1 MKKSLKI
8 NFLSFV
14 LAAAYSASGQVF
26 VASPA
31 LNTQLCQCDTVQVTF
46 FVNPGVLQSNNLI
59 RVELSNPG
67 GSTFSG
73 NFIQIAPLPFGNNVP
88 PNGPVHGTVG
98 NILAVVPC
106 NTPQGAYRVRVTSS
120 SPAAVSDSSA
130 IIIIGKRPP
139 SKFTIT
145 GGYVN
150 PQFPNEYRFCQGD
163 TITFEGPT
171 PGSGETYAYQ
181 WRVNGAPVP
190 GANQKTFKFWQTA
203 AISLRVSL
211 GSCDSISK
219 DTLVVAY
226 KPNTS
231 TTVQPQPGVIA
242 ISPDSFRFCD
252 GNYITITAPSGPG
265 YKYQWIVDT
274 LDIFNN
280 PHPKTLVNDT
290 LIFKEVYVAG
300 RYRVRVFDGFCFD
313 TSGYINVITDFPPV
327 DSIVPAAFPG
337 SSVKG
342 LTICSGD
349 STVLSVKDT
358 NALNYQWQI
367 SFPPGSPFVNIAGAT
382 NPWFVVTP
390 VINGTTVNDTAR
402 YRVIISNQTCSYT
415 SNFLQVNVVKY
426 PQINF
431 NTSKNIQICAG
442 DSVIVVVSSN
452 QPAVNFTWLTSP
464 PLNSN
469 VIILK
474 NPGVYPVR
482 ATNQNGCA
490 SFDTIRVTLSNP
502 IANAGPDQTIQ
513 IGQSVTLIGSGAGP
527 GGLYYW
533 FANKPVSF
541 SNPLSQVTTSIPQT
555 NKPDTITY
563 YLLVTDA
570 GGCQG
575 LDSMRVF
582 VVKPPITDSTE
593 IFRNVPN
600 LLTPNG
606 DGVNDVLDLS
616 ELIGNQTCELV
627 VMNRYGK
634 IVYNSLPYTN
644 NWAGT
649 DNAGA
654 PLPDGAYYILVV
666 CDDEVIYRGSVTI
679 IQSQF

>member
-1 MKKSLKI
+1 MKKSLKF
-8 NFLSFV
+8 NLLSFV
-14 LAAAYSASGQVF
+14 LALSYSVSGQVF

-46 FVNPGVLQSNNLI
+46 FVNPGVLQSDNLI

-98 NILAVVPC
+98 TIQAVVPC

-120 SPAAVSDSSA
+120 SPTAVSDSSA
-130 IIIIGKRPP
+130 IIIIGKRPS
-139 SKFTIT
+139 SKFTIS
-145 GGYVN
+145 GGFLN
-150 PQFPNEYRFCQGD
+150 PQFPGEYRFCEGD
-163 TITFEGPT
+163 TITFEGPD
-171 PGSGETYAYQ
+171 PGIGETYSYQ

-226 KPNTS
+226 KPTTNL
-231 TTVQPQPGVIA
+231 TVQPQPGVIP
-242 ISPDSFRFCD
+242 ISADTFRFCD
-252 GNYITITAPSGPG
+252 GNFITITAPAGPG
-265 YKYQWIVDT
+265 RKYQWMVDT
-274 LDIFNN
+274 LDVFNN

-300 RYRVRVFDGFCFD
+300 RYRVRVFDGFCVD
-313 TSGYINVITDFPPV
+313 TSSYITVITDFPPE
-327 DSIVPAAFPG
+327 DSIMPVAYPG
-337 SSVKG
+337 DSVKG

-349 STVLSVKDT
+349 STMLSVKDT
-358 NALNYQWQI
+358 NSLNYQWQI
-367 SFPPGSPFVNIAGAT
+367 SYPVGSPFTDIAGAT
-382 NPWFVVTP
+382 NAWFSVTP
-390 VINGTTVNDTAR
+390 VINGVTINDTAQ
-402 YRVIISNQTCSYT
+402 YRVIISNQTCSFT
-415 SNFLQVNVVKY
+415 SNVLQVNVV
-426 PQINF
+426 NF
-431 NTSKNIQICAG
+431 PVISFNVPRSIELCAG
-442 DSVIVVVSSN
+442 DSVIVVASAN
-452 QPAVNFTWLTSP
+452 QPGVNFTWLTTP
-464 PLNSN
+464 PLNNN
-469 VIILK
+469 VIVLK

-482 ATNQNGCA
+482 ATNQSGCE
-490 SFDTIRVTLSNP
+490 SYDTIRLTLSNP
-502 IANAGPDQTIQ
+502 IANAGPDQTIE
-513 IGQSVTLIGSGAGP
+513 IGQTVTLIGSGAGP
-527 GGLYYW
+527 GGMYYW

-541 SNPLSQVTTSIPQT
+541 SNPLSQVTSSIPQT
-555 NKPDTITY
+555 NQPDTITY

-575 LDSMRVF
+575 IDSMLVF
-582 VVKPPITDSTE
+582 VVKPVANDSIE

-616 ELIGNQTCELV
+616 ELINNQICELI

-634 IVYNSLPYTN
+634 IVYNALPYTH

-679 IQSQF
+679 LQNQF